1 MHPGSPLDLLTGAAL
16 VLAPLLL
23 LGSSLTDDGTA
34 GLLQVVAMALFI
46 AVVVALVARIAEAAP
61 RTAAVLLLI
70 GCLGCTGGIGY
81 GFNVIAISHGYDLD
95 LETGA
100 AVILKITGLCFPLT
114 FIGLGLALLKTR
126 RAPVAAAA
134 TVAVGALL
142 FPVSRIGD
150 IGPLMVV
157 VDLLFLAG
165 LSATALAGRNTREPV
180 ASPVTVHSG

>member
-1 MHPGSPLDLLTGAAL
+1 M

-61 RTAAVLLLI
+61 RAAALLLLV
-70 GCLGCTGGIGY
+70 GCLGCAGGLGY

-114 FIGLGLALLKTR
+114 FLVAGLALLKTR
-126 RAPVAAAA
+126 TAPVAAAA
-134 TVAVGALL
+134 TVAVGAVL
-142 FPVSRIGD
+142 FPVSRIGE
-150 IGPLMVV
+150 IEPLMVL

-165 LSATALAGRNTREPV
+165 LGAVALSRSSRNQEASAGAPRLASS
-180 ASPVTVHSG
+180 A